1 MIAYLLAAELTG
13 LMVILFRAELQVR
26 SHEKTSAR
34 SGAMQQDDTPGN
46 TKRYLMLAYKA
57 EFDQI
62 QYPLPLCPEHNPRP
76 EFFRS
81 VIKRLQAEKQAALQ
95 V

>member
-1 MIAYLLAAELTG
+1 
-13 LMVILFRAELQVR
+13 MVILFRAELQVR